1 MENSSLNGK
10 TILITGATNGLGKAT
25 ALELAKLGG
34 EVVIV
39 GRNPQRI
46 QTTLEQIRSQSGN
59 AKVESILADLSSM
72 AQVRR
77 LAEEFKQNHQ
87 RLDVLVNNAGM
98 HFMKRYE
105 TVDGYEKTLAL
116 NHLSYFLLTN
126 LLMDRLIASAPS
138 RVVNVASA
146 AHLAARI
153 DFEDIQNH
161 HYDMLGFGAYGRS
174 KLANVMFTYELARRL
189 EGSGVTTNALH
200 PGTVNTGFSKN
211 NSQAIRLAMAI
222 AAPFLL
228 TPEEGAQTQIYLA
241 AAPEIEDVT
250 GKYFVRCQPARSS
263 MVSYDV
269 DAQKR
274 LWRVSEELT
283 GIRSIAG
290 D

>member
-1 MENSSLNGK
+1 
-10 TILITGATNGLGKAT
+10 
-25 ALELAKLGG
+25 
-34 EVVIV
+34 
-39 GRNPQRI
+39 
-46 QTTLEQIRSQSGN
+46 
-59 AKVESILADLSSM
+59 M

-77 LAEEFKQNHQ
+77 MVEEFKQKHQ

-98 HFMKRYE
+98 LFSKRRE
-105 TVDGYEKTLAL
+105 SVDGYEMTLAL
-116 NHLSYFLLTN
+116 NHLSHFLLTN

-138 RVVNVASA
+138 RVVNVSSA

-161 HYDMLGFGAYGRS
+161 HYEMMGFGAYGRS

-200 PGTVNTGFSKN
+200 PGTVNTGFNRN
-211 NSQAIRLAMAI
+211 NSAGMRLAMAI

-241 AAPEIEDVT
+241 SAPDVEDVT
-250 GKYFVRCQPARSS
+250 GKYFVRRQPTRSS
-263 MVSYDV
+263 PVSYEV
-269 DAQKR
+269 EAQKK

-283 GIRSIAG
+283 GIKSVAG